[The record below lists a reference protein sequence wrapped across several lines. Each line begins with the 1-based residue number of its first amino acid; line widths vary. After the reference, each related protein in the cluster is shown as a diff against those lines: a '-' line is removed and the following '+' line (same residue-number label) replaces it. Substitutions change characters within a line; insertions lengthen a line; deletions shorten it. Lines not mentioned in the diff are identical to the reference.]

1 LFKPPAEFSA
11 AIKKLGLVDRIKV
24 AVNLWAFLFSFI
36 YLFIIGLW
44 RQAVLVLL
52 MTIGLGVTVGL
63 VGIFFSEKTGD
74 DIGQAV
80 FFAFYILVAMRTN
93 VWYYREKTKG
103 GAGWTL

>member
-1 LFKPPAEFSA
+1 LA
-11 AIKKLGLVDRIKV
+11 DRRKV

-44 RQAVLVLL
+44 RQAVLALL

-63 VGIFFSEKTGD
+63 VATFLSGKTGD

-80 FFAFYILVAMRTN
+80 FLAFHILVAMRTN
-93 VWYYREKTKG
+93 AWYYCEKTKG
-103 GAGWTL
+103 DVGWTL